1 MLHIEARTPVAAL
14 RGRRFA
20 ACRAL
25 TAPLALL
32 IALAG
37 CATAPPPP
45 PRIETLLHDELFAPS
60 AVTIDA
66 KEIFAV
72 SEPMKQYL
80 RTEIA
85 SQAKSNGL
93 QGGLVAALYSRGQ
106 LKLEYDSSRTRTAAE
121 AFDARAGNC
130 LSLVVM
136 TAAFAKELGLQVRYQ
151 SAYVEETWSRN
162 GNLLLRAGHVNIT
175 LGPKLQDRASRTARA
190 ITIDFLPSHEAQNL
204 RASEIPEQTIVA
216 MFMNN
221 RAVEA
226 LVRGQLDDAYAWA
239 RAALQRSHDFLPA
252 YNTLGIVYTRRGHKG
267 LAEASF
273 RQVLERDPKHT
284 RAMANLAEIYA
295 GDGREAEAAALRAE
309 LARLEPEPPLHL
321 YNISMAAIQRMD
333 YRAARDLF
341 AREAARSGYST
352 EVSYWLGVSLYLLGE
367 HEQARFSL
375 KHALESGATRS
386 DREFYSAKLARL
398 KSSVH

>member
-1 MLHIEARTPVAAL
+1 MLHIKVMTLVVTL
-14 RGRRFA
+14 RGGRLA

-25 TAPLALL
+25 SATLALL

-45 PRIETLLHDELFAPS
+45 PRAEALLHDELFAPAS
-60 AVTIDA
+60 VTIDA
-66 KEIFAV
+66 AEIFAV

-85 SQAKSNGL
+85 SQAKRNGL
-93 QGGLVAALYSRGQ
+93 QDGLVAALYSRGQ

-151 SAYVEETWSRN
+151 SAYVDETWSRN
-162 GNLLLRAGHVNIT
+162 GNLLLRSGHVNVT
-175 LGPKLQDRASRTARA
+175 LGPKLQDRGSRARA

-204 RASEIPEQTIVA
+204 RAAEIPEQTIVA

-226 LVRGQLDDAYAWA
+226 IVHGQLDDAYAWT
-239 RAALQRSHDFLPA
+239 RAALQRSPDFLPA

-273 RQVLERDPKHT
+273 RHVLERDPKHT

-295 GDGREAEAAALRAE
+295 GDGREAEAAALRAD
-309 LARLEPEPPLHL
+309 LARLEREPPLHL
-321 YNISMAAIQRMD
+321 YNLGMAALQRMD
-333 YRAARDLF
+333 YQAARDLF

-367 HEQARFSL
+367 HEQASVYL
-375 KHALESGATRS
+375 KHAMESSATRS
-386 DREFYSAKLARL
+386 ERELYSAKLARL
-398 KSSVH
+398 KSSAH

>member
-1 MLHIEARTPVAAL
+1 MLHIKVMTLVVTL
-14 RGRRFA
+14 RGGRLA

-25 TAPLALL
+25 SATLALL

-45 PRIETLLHDELFAPS
+45 PRAEALLHDELFAPAS
-60 AVTIDA
+60 VTIDA
-66 KEIFAV
+66 AEIFAV

-85 SQAKSNGL
+85 SQAKRNGL
-93 QGGLVAALYSRGQ
+93 QDGLVAALYSRGQ

-151 SAYVEETWSRN
+151 SAYVDETWSRN
-162 GNLLLRAGHVNIT
+162 GNLLLRSGHVNVT
-175 LGPKLQDRASRTARA
+175 LGPKLQDRASRARA

-204 RASEIPEQTIVA
+204 RAAEIPEQTIVA

-226 LVRGQLDDAYAWA
+226 IVHGQLDDAYAWT
-239 RAALQRSHDFLPA
+239 RAALQRSPDFLPA

-273 RQVLERDPKHT
+273 RHVLERDPKHT

-295 GDGREAEAAALRAE
+295 GDGREVEAAALRAD
-309 LARLEPEPPLHL
+309 LARLEREPPLHL
-321 YNISMAAIQRMD
+321 YNLGMAALQRMD
-333 YRAARDLF
+333 YQAARDLF

-367 HEQARFSL
+367 HEQASVYL
-375 KHALESGATRS
+375 KHAMESSATRS
-386 DREFYSAKLARL
+386 ERELYSAKLARL
-398 KSSVH
+398 KSSAH

>member
-1 MLHIEARTPVAAL
+1 MLHIKVMTLVVTL
-14 RGRRFA
+14 RGGRLA

-25 TAPLALL
+25 SATLALL

-45 PRIETLLHDELFAPS
+45 PRAEALLHDELFAPAS
-60 AVTIDA
+60 VTIDA
-66 KEIFAV
+66 AEIFAV

-85 SQAKSNGL
+85 SQAKRNGL
-93 QGGLVAALYSRGQ
+93 QDGLVAALYSRGQ

-151 SAYVEETWSRN
+151 SAYVDETWSRN
-162 GNLLLRAGHVNIT
+162 GNLLLRSGHVNVT
-175 LGPKLQDRASRTARA
+175 LGPKLQDRGSRARA

-204 RASEIPEQTIVA
+204 RAAEIPEQTIVA

-226 LVRGQLDDAYAWA
+226 IVHGQLDDAYAWT
-239 RAALQRSHDFLPA
+239 RAALQRSPDFLPA
-252 YNTLGIVYTRRGHKG
+252 YNTLGIVYTRRGHKD

-273 RQVLERDPKHT
+273 RHVLERDPKHT

-295 GDGREAEAAALRAE
+295 GDGREAEAAALRAD
-309 LARLEPEPPLHL
+309 LARLEREPPLHL
-321 YNISMAAIQRMD
+321 YNLGMAALQRMD
-333 YRAARDLF
+333 YQAARDLF

-367 HEQARFSL
+367 HEQASVYL
-375 KHALESGATRS
+375 KHAMESSATRS
-386 DREFYSAKLARL
+386 ERELYSAKLARL
-398 KSSVH
+398 KSSAH